1 MHPDHPV
8 VSQDRVFPPR
18 PLRVLPRRRNYKLR
32 EAFGAYQRDVSVS
45 SPLLLVWRK
54 LMVVLVEVVGLAAGL
69 LGVDRLLGRLG
80 LVYYWESRLC
90 PWAWAWG
97 EEHDGH
103 LPCHHLASVM
113 EHHHQACL
121 PSLAACCNIDAGY
134 AAAAAVNDADDDAVH
149 ADPDDD
155 PSDAVHAVDN
165 RDDDR
170 DHRDH
175 HRVREVVHE
184 HDDVEYA
191 EHEGVHSIGCDADAA
206 DDGTDADDEMD
217 AADDGPPDDDL
228 RLVLGDLAS
237 SYEDYAVDAD
247 YDVDG
252 MDAVDDV
259 VAVDA
264 FAESC
269 NEVRLRLRLPLV

>member
-1 MHPDHPV
+1 
-8 VSQDRVFPPR
+8 
-18 PLRVLPRRRNYKLR
+18 
-32 EAFGAYQRDVSVS
+32 
-45 SPLLLVWRK
+45 
-54 LMVVLVEVVGLAAGL
+54 MVVLVEVVGLAAGL

-134 AAAAAVNDADDDAVH
+134 AAAAVNDADDDAVH

-191 EHEGVHSIGCDADAA
+191 EHEGVHSIGCDADAADAA